1 MHAVHKRLLHST
13 AGPCQ
18 SEDSRTHCM
27 PVHSHLLFLFVPPP
41 GLPPPRFEGGG
52 GSLKVDSVCG
62 ARAEK
67 EEGGGTALRVDVE
80 DKEALEAALK
90 LDL

>member
-1 MHAVHKRLLHST
+1 MHAVHKRLLHNT

-18 SEDSRTHCM
+18 SEDRTHCM
-27 PVHSHLLFLFVPPP
+27 PVYSHLLFLFVPPP
-41 GLPPPRFEGGG
+41 VLPPPRLEGGG
-52 GSLKVDSVCG
+52 GCLKVESVCG

-67 EEGGGTALRVDVE
+67 EEGGGTVLRVDVE
-80 DKEALEAALK
+80 DKEALDAALK